1 MCNGN
6 NQMQSLDEN
15 QVHTKATFL
24 PIGETLLFMYRT
36 HGKIRTD
43 IPGIG
48 YLVSKCENFI

>member
-43 IPGIG
+43 IPGI
-48 YLVSKCENFI
+48 